1 MITET
6 INLFIDNDQQ
16 MKQNFKWENHLIR
29 KFGAFQLALNNQV
42 VDVKQVKDMKEY
54 MKLQTSSFSYFRST
68 NLFLIAT
75 ALTSI
80 EKPQQ
85 IFDQSIFYY
94 EELKKAGFKRSV
106 YLPYVAYFL
115 ATQLQPV
122 EVPKTIEKALHC
134 FQLMKKNH
142 YWLTS
147 DDDYMLAIILA
158 YSHDDIE
165 AAVEEM
171 EACYSYLNGR
181 GISKGNALQTMSHL
195 LTLSSDSVSEKCDR
209 LLRYASELKKNK
221 IKLDSYSQPILALLA
236 MIESGGDEVIRTIIK
251 TDQEL
256 ATKDGF
262 GNWSL
267 GKAGRNMF
275 SMALVTYCKIQS
287 GSQPAIKAAVQNS
300 IQSVLIAQQ
309 VVMIAA
315 ISASAAASSSS
326 SS

>member
-1 MITET
+1 MIDAT
-6 INLFIDNDQQ
+6 IKLFIENDQQ

-29 KFGAFQLALNNQV
+29 KFGAFQLALNNQA
-42 VDVKQVKDMKEY
+42 VDVKQVKEMKEY

-68 NLFLIAT
+68 NLFPIAT
-75 ALTSI
+75 ALTSN

-85 IFDQSIFYY
+85 LFDQTVYYY

-106 YLPYVAYFL
+106 YLPYTAYFL
-115 ATQLQPV
+115 ATQLQPM
-122 EVPKTIEKALHC
+122 EVSKTIEKAMQC

-171 EACYSYLNGR
+171 EACYKYLNER

-209 LLRYASELKKNK
+209 LLRYANELKKNK
-221 IKLDSYSQPILALLA
+221 VKLDSYSQPILALLA
-236 MIESGGDEVIRTIIK
+236 LLESGGEEVIHTIVE

-256 ATKDGF
+256 ASKDGF

-267 GKAGRNMF
+267 GKASRNMF
-275 SMALVTYCKIQS
+275 SVALVTYCRIQN

-300 IQSVLIAQQ
+300 IQSVLLAQQ

-315 ISASAAASSSS
+315 ISASTAASSSS